1 MHQFIS
7 VINTTINLSKKEGS
21 LLKSWKENW
30 LILSDNMIKMTSFGG
45 FIYLLLTLDE
55 LDRIKLREIY
65 GNHALSSKD
74 IVYRDNNVVLLK
86 LPKFGGGRW
95 LKWQKQNI

>member
-1 MHQFIS
+1 
-7 VINTTINLSKKEGS
+7 
-21 LLKSWKENW
+21 
-30 LILSDNMIKMTSFGG
+30 MIKMTSFGG

-55 LDRIKLREIY
+55 LDRIRLQEVY

-86 LPKFGGGRW
+86 LPKFGRGR
-95 LKWQKQNI
+95 

>member
-1 MHQFIS
+1 M
-7 VINTTINLSKKEGS
+7 LG
-21 LLKSWKENW
+21 
-30 LILSDNMIKMTSFGG
+30 DNMIKMTSFGG

-55 LDRIKLREIY
+55 LDRIRLQEVY

-86 LPKFGGGRW
+86 LPKFYD
-95 LKWQKQNI
+95 